1 MVYTSLTEAP
11 HNLKEGIDW
20 LMALKGTSDENNLMH
35 MVGTIHH
42 LFSDHSA
49 GNNPLPSLDKIKS
62 ISKEFL
68 EKPELRDNML
78 VRILLSRFYT
88 PASAAN
94 TGSRHYW
101 HRQFNEYGRV
111 VGVKGAEPEYIKDC
125 LSNVMDGF
133 GKLLDDIKTPDQY
146 ESSYS
151 SEATWEASCAKNPEA
166 CAVVLVG
173 IAPMLY
179 AGLISLWG
187 TTESKTGEFHRY
199 AGSRSFG
206 EVLRALGY
214 VQPQCRSDI
223 NGSEIFKNFK
233 GLDDDLLHNTYDLA
247 GFDVFY
253 GSKTPVPEKAEP
265 SAESTLRAKV
275 RKFYMGSREVY
286 GIPGVD
292 VDMGLVN
299 AWNSKTYHNKRPKI
313 STASATGNFQSP
325 GAPTVANM
333 DAASPF

>member
-20 LMALKGTSDENNLMH
+20 LMALKGTSGENTLMH

-49 GNNPLPSLDKIKS
+49 GNNPLPSLDKIKR
-62 ISKEFL
+62 ISKKFL

-78 VRILLSRFYT
+78 VKKVLEKFNPVDGT
-88 PASAAN
+88 AN
-94 TGSRHYW
+94 TGFRRYW
-101 HRQFNEYGRV
+101 HKQFDEYGRV
-111 VGVKGAEPEYIKDC
+111 VGVKGAKPEYIEEC

-133 GKLLDDIKTPDQY
+133 EKLLDDIKNPDQY
-146 ESSYS
+146 ESAYS
-151 SEATWEASCAKNPEA
+151 AEATWEASCAKNPED
-166 CAVVLVG
+166 CAVILVG

-187 TTESKTGEFHRY
+187 TSESKTGEFHRF

-214 VQPQCRSDI
+214 VQPQCRADI
-223 NGSEIFKNFK
+223 NGSKLFKNFE

-253 GSKTPVPEKAEP
+253 GSKKAAVKSGKLDKDAQDRIDFYVNMKP
-265 SAESTLRAKV
+265 INPPKKYVLRKQPNTVSAIGSKN
-275 RKFYMGSREVY
+275 FYY
-286 GIPGVD
+286 PGV
-292 VDMGLVN
+292 
-299 AWNSKTYHNKRPKI
+299 
-313 STASATGNFQSP
+313 
-325 GAPTVANM
+325 PTVANL
-333 DAASPF
+333 DAAIPF

>member
-11 HNLKEGIDW
+11 HNVKEGIDW
-20 LMALKGTSDENNLMH
+20 LMALKGTSGESTLKA
-35 MVGTIHH
+35 MVGAIHH
-42 LFSDHSA
+42 IFSEHSD

-68 EKPELRDNML
+68 ENPELRDNIL
-78 VRILLSRFYT
+78 VKTLLRRFYT
-88 PASAAN
+88 PTSAAN
-94 TGSRHYW
+94 TGFRRYW
-101 HRQFNEYGRV
+101 HRQFDEYGRV
-111 VGVKGAEPEYIKDC
+111 VGVKGAKPEYIEEC

-133 GKLLDDIKTPDQY
+133 AKLLDDIKNPDEY
-146 ESSYS
+146 KSAYS
-151 SEATWEASCAKNPEA
+151 SKATWEASCAKDPEA

-179 AGLISLWG
+179 AGLRSLWG
-187 TTESKTGEFHRY
+187 TAEFKVGPFHKHTARQNL
-199 AGSRSFG
+199 GD
-206 EVLRALGY
+206 VLRALGY
-214 VQPQCRSDI
+214 VEPECRSGMD
-223 NGSEIFKNFK
+223 GSYIYETFR
-233 GLDDDLLHNTYDLA
+233 GLDKDLIHNTYDLA

-292 VDMGLVN
+292 IDMGLVN
-299 AWNSKTYHNKRPKI
+299 AWNSKNAKKPAKTL
-313 STASATGNFQSP
+313 TGLGSDNIYYP
-325 GAPTVANM
+325 GAPTVANLN
-333 DAASPF
+333 AASFI

>member
-11 HNLKEGIDW
+11 HNVKEGIDW
-20 LMALKGTSDENNLMH
+20 LMALKGTSGESTLKA
-35 MVGTIHH
+35 MVGAIHH

-49 GNNPLPSLDKIKS
+49 GSNPLPSLDKIKS

-68 EKPELRDNML
+68 EKPELRDNII
-78 VRILLSRFYT
+78 VKQLLSRFYT

-94 TGSRHYW
+94 TGSKRLLTRYSE
-101 HRQFNEYGRV
+101 EYARV
-111 VGVKGAEPEYIKDC
+111 VGVKGAKPEYIEEC

-133 GKLLDDIKTPDQY
+133 GKLLNDIKNPDKY
-146 ESSYS
+146 KSAYS
-151 SEATWEASCAKNPEA
+151 AEATWEASCAKDPET

-233 GLDDDLLHNTYDLA
+233 GLDADLFHKTYDIA
-247 GFDVFY
+247 GFDTFY
-253 GSKTPVPEKAEP
+253 GSDIVQKLPVKQPVVEEAVVAEKSVEP
-265 SAESTLRAKV
+265 VKAAKSRKPGILRKL
-275 RKFYMGSREVY
+275 RKAV
-286 GIPGVD
+286 
-292 VDMGLVN
+292 
-299 AWNSKTYHNKRPKI
+299 K
-313 STASATGNFQSP
+313 
-325 GAPTVANM
+325 
-333 DAASPF
+333 